1 VLRDRTEAD
10 RRKDAPVYT
19 VRELIGE
26 FDIELFQAPTH
37 EAALDRLDEECR
49 CRFYQ
54 LAANGEGGRIR
65 YHFEVYDA
73 SGAVVNSLHTTPR
86 LDGPSFREIYDIV
99 RRDTLR
105 RRFE

>member
-1 VLRDRTEAD
+1 M
-10 RRKDAPVYT
+10 PVYT
-19 VRELIGE
+19 VRELIG
-26 FDIELFQAPTH
+26 DLGIELFQTPTH

-65 YHFEVYDA
+65 YHFEVYDD

-86 LDGPSFREIYDIV
+86 LDGPSLREIYDIV
-99 RRDTLR
+99 RRDAPR
-105 RRFE
+105 HRFE

>member
-1 VLRDRTEAD
+1 MLRQAG
-10 RRKDAPVYT
+10 RRKDASVYT

-26 FDIELFQAPTH
+26 LGIDLFQAASH
-37 EAALDRLDEECR
+37 EAALERLDEECR

-65 YHFEVYDA
+65 DHFEVSDD
-73 SGAVVNSLHTTPR
+73 SGAVVNSIHTTPR
-86 LDGPSFREIYDIV
+86 LDGPSLREIYDIV
-99 RRDTLR
+99 RRGALR